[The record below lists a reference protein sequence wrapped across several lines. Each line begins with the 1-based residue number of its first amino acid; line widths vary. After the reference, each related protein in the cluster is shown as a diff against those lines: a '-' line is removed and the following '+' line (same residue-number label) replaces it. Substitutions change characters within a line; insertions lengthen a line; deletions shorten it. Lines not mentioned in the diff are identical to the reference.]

1 MKIMT
6 HRTYSYELA
15 KDSQIIS
22 PLEKELPQFKRYA
35 YQVLAK
41 EVSSISRY
49 FDRVIN
55 WMPNASQEIFN
66 LVESR
71 QKLNLESGDL
81 SELAQIADTS
91 VILLDGNVNHSTD
104 IQELFESLKGAISR
118 SSRLVAVLYNP
129 YYRMVFSLMNLI
141 GLRRGELPST
151 FISRSALEN
160 LARLSGFEVCRVQ
173 PILQFPFKW
182 FCVGPILNSV
192 LRVVPT
198 VRWMGFA
205 AVVTL
210 RPIVEETKAPSLSI
224 VVPARNEAGNIEN
237 VFSRL
242 KNLEAF
248 PVEIIFVEG
257 HSKDNTWEQIQE
269 AVRNYQGPFRVSAYQ
284 QTGKGK
290 KNAVKEGF
298 ERATGDLLTILDADL
313 TMPPEMLIRFYQAY
327 CQGKG
332 DFING
337 SRLVYPMA
345 TGSMQFL
352 NHLGNIFFAKALS
365 FVTDV
370 QLTDSL
376 CGTKLVS
383 RRHYQIMNRWCENFG
398 DFDPFGDFEL
408 IFPVAALGL
417 GSIDVPVR
425 YEART
430 YGTTNISRFQ
440 HGWQL
445 LRMTLIGFFTFKMGR
460 MPQFQKS
467 HSSPASEFK
476 SS

>member
-1 MKIMT
+1 MKGNT
-6 HRTYSYELA
+6 ETKYTPELLMN
-15 KDSQIIS
+15 S
-22 PLEKELPQFKRYA
+22 PVDLSAEGGVGHFKRYA
-35 YQVLAK
+35 YQVLAR

-49 FDRVIN
+49 FDRLIN
-55 WMPNASQEIFN
+55 WAPKASTEVFN
-66 LVESR
+66 LVECR
-71 QKLNLESGDL
+71 EKANFQAFQL
-81 SELAQIADTS
+81 SQLSSSSETS
-91 VILLDGNVNHSTD
+91 VIFLDGNVNHSSD
-104 IQELFESLKGAISR
+104 IQEFLETLKGAVSR
-118 SSRLVAVLYNP
+118 STRLVAILYNP
-129 YYRMVFSLMNLI
+129 YYKLVFSLMNLL
-141 GLRRGELPST
+141 GVRKGALPST

-160 LARLSGFEVCRVQ
+160 LARLSGFEVCRIQ
-173 PILQFPFKW
+173 PVLQFPFKW
-182 FCVGPILNSV
+182 FFVGPILNAI
-192 LRVVPT
+192 LRVVPI

-205 AVVTL
+205 AIVTL
-210 RPIVEETKAPSLSI
+210 RPIVQETKAPSLSI
-224 VVPARNEAGNIEN
+224 VVPARNEAGNIDN

-257 HSKDNTWEQIQE
+257 HSKDNTWEKIQE
-269 AVRNYQGPFRVSAYQ
+269 AVRNYQGPFRVSACQ

-298 ERATGDLLTILDADL
+298 EKANGDLLTILDADL

-365 FVTDV
+365 FVTDTP
-370 QLTDSL
+370 LTDSL

-383 RRHYQIMNRWCENFG
+383 RKHYQVMNRWCESFG

-408 IFPVAALGL
+408 IFPAAVLGL

-425 YEART
+425 YQART
-430 YGTTNISRFQ
+430 YGSTNISRFQ

-445 LRMTLIGFFTFKMGR
+445 LRMTLIGLFTFKMGR
-460 MPQFQKS
+460 MPQKG
-467 HSSPASEFK
+467 
-476 SS
+476 